1 MIINSLC
8 ELHRNLSLEVKKGG
22 AEKSKT
28 PPRPKNAQAQQEK
41 PDPIHL
47 QSRFAA
53 APKKTAIY
61 LELAARFVTN
71 VWHYQ
76 KEGKERILSAAREEK
91 RRLVKYSYSLIAS
104 STAPELVRQAFCSAG
119 LSSAAGYP
127 DECESEMFITGTR
140 LAITKAHPVVIM
152 RSMTAYLGLQV
163 FDQVESWLLEHFG
176 EQGEE
181 DEELII
187 PGDLSEILSDKRI
200 SPGQI
205 NLAIHMAGNQLV
217 AASLAGCPRHTVDLV
232 KSLAY
237 SRLGG
242 ALLDWNIREA
252 RSRLSSDELSDAQS
266 AFMELLGSLD
276 EPNPAELRQED
287 WSSGVDESLVA
298 DISDLILELDERVLK
313 SVVAGLEPALLASLI
328 QAMEPIAHDRL
339 FSCAPSSRSKKI
351 LNALE
356 AATPLSLNELTR
368 RAQIFAQKVLSELA
382 PKTRHGAARSL
393 QLSASLRQHLTSILS
408 RE

>member
-1 MIINSLC
+1 MIINALC
-8 ELHRNLSLEVKKGG
+8 ELHRNLNLEPRKGG
-22 AEKSKT
+22 TERTKAGPGRKSSAEGQ
-28 PPRPKNAQAQQEK
+28 AQAQAEQ
-41 PDPIHL
+41 L

-53 APKKTAIY
+53 MPKKTAIY
-61 LELAARFVTN
+61 LELAARFVLS
-71 VWHYQ
+71 VSQFQ
-76 KEGKERILSAAREEK
+76 KEGRERIVAAAREER
-91 RRLVKYSYSLIAS
+91 RRLLKFSYSLIAS
-104 STAPELVRQAFCSAG
+104 STTPELVRQAFHSAG
-119 LSSAAGYP
+119 LSSTAGYP

-140 LAITKAHPVVIM
+140 LAIAKAHPVVIM
-152 RSMTAYLGLQV
+152 RTMTAYLGLQV

-176 EQGEE
+176 QQAKE

-187 PGDLSEILSDKRI
+187 PGDLSEILSENRL

-205 NLAIHMAGNQLV
+205 DQAVRMAGQQLT
-217 AASLAGCPRHTVDLV
+217 AASLAGCSRQTIDLV

-276 EPNPAELRQED
+276 EASPTELQQEA

-298 DISDLILELDERVLK
+298 DISGLILELDEKVLK

-356 AATPLSLNELTR
+356 ATQMLSLNELTR
-368 RAQIFAQKVLSELA
+368 RAQLFAQKVLSELA
-382 PKTRHGAARSL
+382 PKTRRGAARSL
-393 QLSASLRQHLTSILS
+393 QLPASLRQHLTSILS

>member
-8 ELHRNLSLEVKKGG
+8 ELHRNQSLEAKKTGS
-22 AEKSKT
+22 EKTKASLRTKS
-28 PPRPKNAQAQQEK
+28 AQAQQEK
-41 PDPIHL
+41 PAAPHL
-47 QSRFAA
+47 QSRYAA
-53 APKKTAIY
+53 TPKKTAIY
-61 LELAARFVTN
+61 LELAARFVMN

-76 KEGKERILSAAREEK
+76 RDGKEKMLLAAREEK
-91 RRLVKYSYSLIAS
+91 RRLAKYSYSLIAS
-104 STAPELVRQAFCSAG
+104 STAPELVRQAFHSAG

-140 LAITKAHPVVIM
+140 LAIAKAHPIVIM
-152 RSMTAYLGLQV
+152 RSMTAYLGMQV

-176 EQGEE
+176 EKGEE

-187 PGDLSEILSDKRI
+187 PGDLSEILSDKGL
-200 SPGQI
+200 STGQI
-205 NLAIHMAGNQLV
+205 NLAIRMGGNQLV
-217 AASLAGCPRHTVDLV
+217 AASLAGCPRQTVDLV

-242 ALLDWNIREA
+242 ALLEWNIREA

-276 EPNPAELRQED
+276 EANPAELRQED

-298 DISDLILELDERVLK
+298 DISNLILELDERVLK
-313 SVVAGLEPALLASLI
+313 SVVAGLEPSLLASLI

-356 AATPLSLNELTR
+356 AAFPLSLNELTR

-382 PKTRHGAARSL
+382 PRTRRGAARSL